1 MGWRGWTKPAKRVK
15 RYRIM
20 SGDLYVRAL
29 YDEGRFSGTY
39 RKTEDLLDSTIFV
52 SQREALEFVVAFEN
66 RHPEHLRDK
75 VRRRENFVVVEFNE
89 EKV

>member
-1 MGWRGWTKPAKRVK
+1 MARRVIGRGRKVN

-29 YDEGRFSGTY
+29 YEEGRFSGTY
-39 RKTEDLLDSTIFV
+39 RKTEDVLDSTIFL
-52 SQREALEFVVAFEN
+52 SQANAMEFIVAFEN

-89 EKV
+89 ETA